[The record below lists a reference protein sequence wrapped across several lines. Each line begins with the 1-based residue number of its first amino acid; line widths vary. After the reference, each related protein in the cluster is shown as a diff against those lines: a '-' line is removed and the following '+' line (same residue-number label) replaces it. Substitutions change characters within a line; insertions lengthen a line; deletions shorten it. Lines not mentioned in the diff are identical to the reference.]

1 MSSKGLTEIIT
12 KAITDETY
20 RERLLESPE
29 EAMAGYELSDAE
41 SKMLCNL
48 EPDAF
53 DELDMDVEERQSKS
67 GLAMGWGSLM
77 SGRDASSG
85 EVSTLIDVLMNKYG

>member
-1 MSSKGLTEIIT
+1 MSSKGLTELIT
-12 KAITDETY
+12 KAITDATY
-20 RERLLESPE
+20 RERLLAAPE
-29 EAMAGYELSDAE
+29 EAMDGYDLSDAE
-41 SKMLCNL
+41 SKMLRNL
-48 EPDAF
+48 KPEAF

-85 EVSTLIDVLMNKYG
+85 EVGALIEVLMNKYG